1 MRIRFDRLS
10 VHLQYLA
17 FTQKGNPMKHT
28 FSILSLAVMTAF
40 AAPAVAQQKA
50 KEKPAAASAEGVLA
64 TVNGKTI
71 PQGRADIMVRNQI
84 AQGQQ
89 DGEQLRNA
97 VREELIR
104 REVLTQA
111 AATKGLDKNA
121 ALMHQADLARQ
132 AVLIQAYLQE
142 YVRANPVSEATVKA
156 EYDKVKAGLGDK
168 EYKARHILVKTE
180 DKAKEI
186 IGKLQVGEKFE
197 DLAKDSE
204 DPGSKDRGG
213 DLGWSAPAQYVKP
226 FSEALTKLEKGKFTP
241 QPIRTDFGYHVI
253 KLEDVR
259 DLTVPPFEEA
269 KAQIAQR
276 LEQQTIAAHVNEL
289 RQKASVK

>member
-1 MRIRFDRLS
+1 
-10 VHLQYLA
+10 
-17 FTQKGNPMKHT
+17 MKHT
-28 FSILSLAVMTAF
+28 LSVLTLAVMTAF
-40 AAPAVAQQKA
+40 AAPAMAQKA
-50 KEKPAAASAEGVLA
+50 KEKAAAPAAAPAEGVLA
-64 TVNGKTI
+64 TVNGKAI
-71 PQGRADIMVRNQI
+71 PQGRADIMIRNQV

-89 DGEQLRNA
+89 DGDQLRSA

-111 AATKGLDKNA
+111 AAAKGMDKNA
-121 ALMHQADLARQ
+121 ALMHQAELAKQ
-132 AVLIQAYLQE
+132 AVLIQAYLQD
-142 YVRANPVSEATVKA
+142 YVRSHPVTEDTIKA
-156 EYDKVKAGLGDK
+156 EYEKIKAGLGNK

-186 IGKLQVGEKFE
+186 IGKLQAGEKFE

-226 FSEALTKLEKGKFTP
+226 FSEALVKLEKGKFTP
-241 QPIRTDFGYHVI
+241 QPVRSDFGYHII

-259 DLTVPPFEEA
+259 DLKLPSYDEA
-269 KAQIAQR
+269 KPQIAQR

-289 RQKASVK
+289 RQKAAIK

>member
-1 MRIRFDRLS
+1 
-10 VHLQYLA
+10 
-17 FTQKGNPMKHT
+17 MKHM
-28 FSILSLAVMTAF
+28 LSALTLATLTAF
-40 AAPAVAQQKA
+40 AAPAMAQQKA
-50 KEKPAAASAEGVLA
+50 KDKPAAPAAAPAEGGVLV
-64 TVNGKTI
+64 TVNGKGI
-71 PQGRADIMVRNQI
+71 PQGRADVMIKNQL

-89 DGEQLRNA
+89 DGEQLRTA

-111 AATKGLDKNA
+111 ATAKGLDKNA
-121 ALMHQADLARQ
+121 SLMNQAELAKQ
-132 AVLIQAYLQE
+132 AVLIQAYLQD
-142 YVRANPVSEATVKA
+142 YMRTHPVSEDTIKA
-156 EYDKVKAGLGDK
+156 EYEKIKAGLGNK

-186 IGKLQVGEKFE
+186 IGKLQAGEKFE

-226 FSEALTKLEKGKFTP
+226 FSEALVKLEKGKFTP
-241 QPIRTDFGYHVI
+241 QPVRSDFGYHII

-259 DLTVPPFEEA
+259 DLKLPSYDEA
-269 KAQIAQR
+269 KPQIAQR

-289 RQKASVK
+289 RQKAAIK

>member
-1 MRIRFDRLS
+1 
-10 VHLQYLA
+10 
-17 FTQKGNPMKHT
+17 MKHT
-28 FSILSLAVMTAF
+28 LSVLTLAVMTAF
-40 AAPAVAQQKA
+40 ATPAMAQKA
-50 KEKPAAASAEGVLA
+50 KEKAAAPAAAPAEGVLA
-64 TVNGKTI
+64 TVNGKAI
-71 PQGRADIMVRNQI
+71 PQGRADIMIRNQV

-89 DGEQLRNA
+89 DGDQLRNA

-111 AATKGLDKNA
+111 AAAKGMDKNA
-121 ALMHQADLARQ
+121 ALMHQAELAKQ
-132 AVLIQAYLQE
+132 AVLIQAYLQD
-142 YVRANPVSEATVKA
+142 YVRSHPVTEDTIKA
-156 EYDKVKAGLGDK
+156 EYEKIKTGLGNK

-186 IGKLQVGEKFE
+186 IGKLQAGEKFE

-226 FSEALTKLEKGKFTP
+226 FSEALVKLEKGKFTP
-241 QPIRTDFGYHVI
+241 QPVRSDFGYHII

-259 DLTVPPFEEA
+259 DLKLPSYDEA
-269 KAQIAQR
+269 KPQIAQR

-289 RQKASVK
+289 RQKAAIK

>member
-1 MRIRFDRLS
+1 
-10 VHLQYLA
+10 
-17 FTQKGNPMKHT
+17 MKHT
-28 FSILSLAVMTAF
+28 LSVLTLAVMTAF
-40 AAPAVAQQKA
+40 AAPAMAQKA
-50 KEKPAAASAEGVLA
+50 KEKAAAPAAAPAEGVLA
-64 TVNGKTI
+64 TVNGKAI
-71 PQGRADIMVRNQI
+71 PQGRADIMIRNQV

-89 DGEQLRNA
+89 DGDQLRNA

-111 AATKGLDKNA
+111 AAAKGMDKNA
-121 ALMHQADLARQ
+121 ALMHQAELAKQ
-132 AVLIQAYLQE
+132 AVLIQAYLQD
-142 YVRANPVSEATVKA
+142 YMRTHPVSEDTIKA
-156 EYDKVKAGLGDK
+156 EYEKIKAGLGNK

-186 IGKLQVGEKFE
+186 ISKLQAGEKFE

-226 FSEALTKLEKGKFTP
+226 FSEALVKLEKGKFTP
-241 QPIRTDFGYHVI
+241 QPVRSDFGYHII

-259 DLTVPPFEEA
+259 DLKLPSYDEA
-269 KAQIAQR
+269 KPQIAQR

-289 RQKASVK
+289 RQKAAIK

>member
-1 MRIRFDRLS
+1 
-10 VHLQYLA
+10 
-17 FTQKGNPMKHT
+17 MKYT
-28 FSILSLAVMTAF
+28 LSILSLAVLTAF
-40 AAPAVAQQKA
+40 PVASIAQQKA
-50 KEKPAAASAEGVLA
+50 KEKPAAASSDSVLA

-71 PQGRADIMVRNQI
+71 PAGRAEIMVRNQI

-89 DGEQLRNA
+89 EGDQLRQA

-111 AATKGLDKNA
+111 AAAKGMDKNA

-132 AVLIQAYLQE
+132 AVLIQAYLQD
-142 YVRANPVSEATVKA
+142 YVKSHPVTEAAIKA
-156 EYDKVKAGLGDK
+156 EYEKVKAGLGDK

-213 DLGWSAPAQYVKP
+213 DLGWSAPSQYVKS

-259 DLTVPPFEEA
+259 DLKLPGFDEA
-269 KAQIAQR
+269 KQQIAQR
-276 LEQQTIAAHVNEL
+276 LEQQVIAAHVNEL
-289 RQKASVK
+289 RQKAVVK

>member
-1 MRIRFDRLS
+1 
-10 VHLQYLA
+10 
-17 FTQKGNPMKHT
+17 MKHT
-28 FSILSLAVMTAF
+28 LSVLTLAVMTAF
-40 AAPAVAQQKA
+40 AAPAMAQQKA
-50 KEKPAAASAEGVLA
+50 KEKAAAPAAPAEGVLA
-64 TVNGKTI
+64 TVNGKAI
-71 PQGRADIMVRNQI
+71 PQGRADIMIRNQV

-89 DGEQLRNA
+89 DGDQLRNA

-111 AATKGLDKNA
+111 AAAKGLDKNA
-121 ALMHQADLARQ
+121 ALMHQAELAKQ
-132 AVLIQAYLQE
+132 AVLIQAYLQD
-142 YVRANPVSEATVKA
+142 YVRSHPVTEDTIKA
-156 EYDKVKAGLGDK
+156 EYEKIKAGLGNK

-186 IGKLQVGEKFE
+186 IGKLQAGEKFE

-226 FSEALTKLEKGKFTP
+226 FSEALVKLEKGKFTP
-241 QPIRTDFGYHVI
+241 QPVRSDFGYHII

-259 DLTVPPFEEA
+259 DLKLPSYDEA
-269 KAQIAQR
+269 KPQIAQR
-276 LEQQTIAAHVNEL
+276 LEQQTIATHVNEL
-289 RQKASVK
+289 RQKAAIK

>member
-1 MRIRFDRLS
+1 
-10 VHLQYLA
+10 
-17 FTQKGNPMKHT
+17 MKHT
-28 FSILSLAVMTAF
+28 LSVLTLAVMTAF
-40 AAPAVAQQKA
+40 AAPAMAQKA
-50 KEKPAAASAEGVLA
+50 KEKAAAPAAAPAEGVVA
-64 TVNGKTI
+64 TVNGKAI
-71 PQGRADIMVRNQI
+71 PQGRADIMIRNQV

-89 DGEQLRNA
+89 DGDQLRSA

-111 AATKGLDKNA
+111 AAAKGMDKNA
-121 ALMHQADLARQ
+121 ALMHQAELAKQ
-132 AVLIQAYLQE
+132 AVLIQAYLQD
-142 YVRANPVSEATVKA
+142 YVRSHPITEDTIKA
-156 EYDKVKAGLGDK
+156 EYEKIKAGLGNK

-186 IGKLQVGEKFE
+186 IGKLQAGEKFE

-226 FSEALTKLEKGKFTP
+226 FSEALVKLEKGKFTP
-241 QPIRTDFGYHVI
+241 QPVRSDFGYHII

-259 DLTVPPFEEA
+259 DLKLPSYDEA
-269 KAQIAQR
+269 KPQIAQR

-289 RQKASVK
+289 RQKAAIK

>member
-1 MRIRFDRLS
+1 
-10 VHLQYLA
+10 
-17 FTQKGNPMKHT
+17 MKHT
-28 FSILSLAVMTAF
+28 LSVLTLAVMTAF
-40 AAPAVAQQKA
+40 AAPAMAQKA
-50 KEKPAAASAEGVLA
+50 KEKAAAPAAAPAEGVLA
-64 TVNGKTI
+64 TVNGKAI
-71 PQGRADIMVRNQI
+71 PQGRADIMIRNQV

-89 DGEQLRNA
+89 DGDQLRNA

-111 AATKGLDKNA
+111 AAAKGMDKNA
-121 ALMHQADLARQ
+121 ALVHQAELAKQ
-132 AVLIQAYLQE
+132 AVLIQAYLQD
-142 YVRANPVSEATVKA
+142 YVRSHPVTEDTIKA
-156 EYDKVKAGLGDK
+156 EYEKIKTGLGNK

-186 IGKLQVGEKFE
+186 IGKLQAGEKFE

-226 FSEALTKLEKGKFTP
+226 FSEALVKLEKGKFTP
-241 QPIRTDFGYHVI
+241 QPVRSDFGYHII

-259 DLTVPPFEEA
+259 DLKLPSYDEA
-269 KAQIAQR
+269 KPQIAQR

-289 RQKASVK
+289 RQKAAIK

>member
-1 MRIRFDRLS
+1 
-10 VHLQYLA
+10 
-17 FTQKGNPMKHT
+17 MKHT
-28 FSILSLAVMTAF
+28 LSVLTLAVMTAF
-40 AAPAVAQQKA
+40 AAPAMAQKA
-50 KEKPAAASAEGVLA
+50 KEKAAAPAAAPAEGVLA
-64 TVNGKTI
+64 TVNGKAI
-71 PQGRADIMVRNQI
+71 PQGRADIMIRNQV

-89 DGEQLRNA
+89 DGDQLRSA

-111 AATKGLDKNA
+111 AAAKGMDKNA
-121 ALMHQADLARQ
+121 ALMHQAELAKQ
-132 AVLIQAYLQE
+132 AVLIQAYLQD
-142 YVRANPVSEATVKA
+142 YVRSHPVTEDTIKA
-156 EYDKVKAGLGDK
+156 EYEKIKTGLGNK

-186 IGKLQVGEKFE
+186 IGKLQAGEKFE

-226 FSEALTKLEKGKFTP
+226 FSDALVKLEKGKFTP
-241 QPIRTDFGYHVI
+241 QPVRSDFGYHII

-259 DLTVPPFEEA
+259 DLKLPSYDEA
-269 KAQIAQR
+269 KPQIAQR

-289 RQKASVK
+289 RQKAAIK

>member
-1 MRIRFDRLS
+1 
-10 VHLQYLA
+10 
-17 FTQKGNPMKHT
+17 MKYT
-28 FSILSLAVMTAF
+28 LSILSLAVLTAF
-40 AAPAVAQQKA
+40 PVASMAQQKA
-50 KEKPAAASAEGVLA
+50 KEKPAAASSDSVLA

-71 PQGRADIMVRNQI
+71 PAGPCRNHGAQPDCPGSAGRRPAASGRTRRADPPRS
-84 AQGQQ
+84 A
-89 DGEQLRNA
+89 DA
-97 VREELIR
+97 SR
-104 REVLTQA
+104 RCE
-111 AATKGLDKNA
+111 GMDKNA

-132 AVLIQAYLQE
+132 AVLIQAYLQD
-142 YVRANPVSEATVKA
+142 YVKSHPVTEAAIKA
-156 EYDKVKAGLGDK
+156 EYEKVKAGLGDK

-213 DLGWSAPAQYVKP
+213 DLGWSAPSQYVKS

-259 DLTVPPFEEA
+259 DLKLPGFDEA
-269 KAQIAQR
+269 KQQIAQR
-276 LEQQTIAAHVNEL
+276 LEQQVIAAHVNEL
-289 RQKASVK
+289 RQKAVVK

>member
-1 MRIRFDRLS
+1 
-10 VHLQYLA
+10 
-17 FTQKGNPMKHT
+17 MKHT
-28 FSILSLAVMTAF
+28 LSILTLAVMTAF
-40 AAPAVAQQKA
+40 AAPAMAQKA
-50 KEKPAAASAEGVLA
+50 KEKAAAPAAAPAEGVLA
-64 TVNGKTI
+64 TVNGKAI
-71 PQGRADIMVRNQI
+71 PQGRADIMIRNQV

-89 DGEQLRNA
+89 DGDQLRSA

-111 AATKGLDKNA
+111 AAAKGMDKNA
-121 ALMHQADLARQ
+121 ALMHQAELAKQ
-132 AVLIQAYLQE
+132 AVLIQAYLQD
-142 YVRANPVSEATVKA
+142 YVRSHPVTEDTIKA
-156 EYDKVKAGLGDK
+156 EYEKIKTGLGNK

-186 IGKLQVGEKFE
+186 ISKLQAGEKFE

-226 FSEALTKLEKGKFTP
+226 FSEALVKLEKGKFTP
-241 QPIRTDFGYHVI
+241 QPVRSDFGYHII

-259 DLTVPPFEEA
+259 DLKLPSYDEA
-269 KAQIAQR
+269 KPQIAQR

-289 RQKASVK
+289 RQKAAIK

>member
-1 MRIRFDRLS
+1 
-10 VHLQYLA
+10 
-17 FTQKGNPMKHT
+17 MKHT
-28 FSILSLAVMTAF
+28 LSVLTLAVMTAF
-40 AAPAVAQQKA
+40 AAPAMAQKA
-50 KEKPAAASAEGVLA
+50 KEKAAAPAAAPAEGVLA
-64 TVNGKTI
+64 TVNGKAI
-71 PQGRADIMVRNQI
+71 PQGRADIMIRNQV

-89 DGEQLRNA
+89 DGDQLRNA

-111 AATKGLDKNA
+111 AAAKGMDKNA
-121 ALMHQADLARQ
+121 ALMHQAELAKQ
-132 AVLIQAYLQE
+132 AVLIQAYLQD
-142 YVRANPVSEATVKA
+142 YVRSHPVSEDTIKA
-156 EYDKVKAGLGDK
+156 EYEKIKTGLGNK

-186 IGKLQVGEKFE
+186 IGKLQAGEKFE

-226 FSEALTKLEKGKFTP
+226 FSEALVKLEKGKFTP
-241 QPIRTDFGYHVI
+241 QPVRSDFGYHII

-259 DLTVPPFEEA
+259 DLKLPSYDEA
-269 KAQIAQR
+269 KPQIAQR

-289 RQKASVK
+289 RQKAAIK

>member
-1 MRIRFDRLS
+1 M
-10 VHLQYLA
+10 
-17 FTQKGNPMKHT
+17 
-28 FSILSLAVMTAF
+28 
-40 AAPAVAQQKA
+40 
-50 KEKPAAASAEGVLA
+50 
-64 TVNGKTI
+64 
-71 PQGRADIMVRNQI
+71 
-84 AQGQQ
+84 
-89 DGEQLRNA
+89 
-97 VREELIR
+97 
-104 REVLTQA
+104 
-111 AATKGLDKNA
+111 DKNA

-132 AVLIQAYLQE
+132 AVLIQAYLQD
-142 YVRANPVSEATVKA
+142 YVKSHPVTEAAIKA
-156 EYDKVKAGLGDK
+156 EYEKVKAGLGDK

-213 DLGWSAPAQYVKP
+213 DLGWSAPSQYVKS

-259 DLTVPPFEEA
+259 DLKLPGFDEA
-269 KAQIAQR
+269 KQQIAQR
-276 LEQQTIAAHVNEL
+276 LEQQVIAAHVNEL
-289 RQKASVK
+289 RQKAVVK

>member
-1 MRIRFDRLS
+1 
-10 VHLQYLA
+10 
-17 FTQKGNPMKHT
+17 MKHT
-28 FSILSLAVMTAF
+28 LSVLTLAVMTAF
-40 AAPAVAQQKA
+40 AAPAMAQKA
-50 KEKPAAASAEGVLA
+50 KEKAAAPAAAPAEGVLA
-64 TVNGKTI
+64 TVNGKAI
-71 PQGRADIMVRNQI
+71 PQGRADIMIRNQV

-89 DGEQLRNA
+89 DGDQLRNA

-111 AATKGLDKNA
+111 AAAKGLDKNA
-121 ALMHQADLARQ
+121 ALMHQAELAKQ
-132 AVLIQAYLQE
+132 AVLIQAYLQD
-142 YVRANPVSEATVKA
+142 YVRSHPVTEDTIKA
-156 EYDKVKAGLGDK
+156 EYEKIKAGLGNK

-186 IGKLQVGEKFE
+186 IGKLQAGEKFE

-226 FSEALTKLEKGKFTP
+226 FSEALVKLEKGKFTP
-241 QPIRTDFGYHVI
+241 QPVRSDFGYHII

-259 DLTVPPFEEA
+259 DLKLPSYDEA
-269 KAQIAQR
+269 KPQIAQR

-289 RQKASVK
+289 RQKAAIK

>member
-1 MRIRFDRLS
+1 
-10 VHLQYLA
+10 
-17 FTQKGNPMKHT
+17 MKHT
-28 FSILSLAVMTAF
+28 LSVLTLAVMTAF
-40 AAPAVAQQKA
+40 AAPAMAQKA
-50 KEKPAAASAEGVLA
+50 KEKAAAPAAAPAEGVLA
-64 TVNGKTI
+64 TVNGKAI
-71 PQGRADIMVRNQI
+71 PQGRADIMIRNQV

-89 DGEQLRNA
+89 DGDQLRSA

-111 AATKGLDKNA
+111 AAAKGMDKNA
-121 ALMHQADLARQ
+121 ALMHQAELAKQ
-132 AVLIQAYLQE
+132 AVLIQAYLQD
-142 YVRANPVSEATVKA
+142 YMRTHPVSDDTIKA
-156 EYDKVKAGLGDK
+156 EYEKIKAGLGNK

-186 IGKLQVGEKFE
+186 IGKLQAGEKFE

-226 FSEALTKLEKGKFTP
+226 FSEALVKLEKGKFTP
-241 QPIRTDFGYHVI
+241 QPVRSDFGYHII

-259 DLTVPPFEEA
+259 DLKLPSYDEA
-269 KAQIAQR
+269 KPQIAQR

-289 RQKASVK
+289 RQKAAIK

>member
-1 MRIRFDRLS
+1 
-10 VHLQYLA
+10 
-17 FTQKGNPMKHT
+17 MKHT
-28 FSILSLAVMTAF
+28 LSVLTLAVMTAF
-40 AAPAVAQQKA
+40 AAPAMAQKA
-50 KEKPAAASAEGVLA
+50 KEKAAAPAAAPAEGVLA
-64 TVNGKTI
+64 TVNGKAI
-71 PQGRADIMVRNQI
+71 PQGRADIMIRNQV

-89 DGEQLRNA
+89 DGDQLRSA

-111 AATKGLDKNA
+111 AAAKGLDKNA
-121 ALMHQADLARQ
+121 ALMHQAELAKQ
-132 AVLIQAYLQE
+132 AVLIQAYLQD
-142 YVRANPVSEATVKA
+142 YVRSHPVTEDTIKA
-156 EYDKVKAGLGDK
+156 EYEKIKTGLGNK

-186 IGKLQVGEKFE
+186 IGKLQAGEKFE

-226 FSEALTKLEKGKFTP
+226 FSEALVKLEKGKFTP
-241 QPIRTDFGYHVI
+241 QPVRSDFGYHII

-259 DLTVPPFEEA
+259 DLKLPSYDEA
-269 KAQIAQR
+269 KPQIAQR

-289 RQKASVK
+289 RQKAAIK

>member
-1 MRIRFDRLS
+1 
-10 VHLQYLA
+10 
-17 FTQKGNPMKHT
+17 MKRT
-28 FSILSLAVMTAF
+28 LSILSLAMMTAF
-40 AAPAVAQQKA
+40 AAPAMAQQKA
-50 KEKPAAASAEGVLA
+50 KDKPAAAADGVLA
-64 TVNGKTI
+64 TVNGKAI

-89 DGEQLRNA
+89 DGEQLRQA

-111 AATKGLDKNA
+111 AAAKGLDKNA
-121 ALMHQADLARQ
+121 ALIHQADLARQ

-142 YVRANPVSEATVKA
+142 YMRANPVSEATIKS
-156 EYDKVKAGLGDK
+156 EYDKLKTGLGDK

-197 DLAKDSE
+197 DLAKESE

-213 DLGWSAPAQYVKP
+213 DLGWSAPAQFVKP

-241 QPIRTDFGYHVI
+241 QPVRTDYGYHII

-259 DLTVPPFEEA
+259 DLKIPPFEEA
-269 KAQIAQR
+269 KVQIAQR
-276 LEQQTIAAHVNEL
+276 IEQQTIAAHVNEL
-289 RQKASVK
+289 RQKAAVK

>member
-1 MRIRFDRLS
+1 
-10 VHLQYLA
+10 
-17 FTQKGNPMKHT
+17 MKYT
-28 FSILSLAVMTAF
+28 LSILSLAVLTAF
-40 AAPAVAQQKA
+40 PVASMAQQKA
-50 KEKPAAASAEGVLA
+50 KEKPAAASSDSVLA

-71 PQGRADIMVRNQI
+71 PAGRAEIMVRNQI

-89 DGEQLRNA
+89 DGDQLRQA

-132 AVLIQAYLQE
+132 AVLIQAYLQDYVKSHPVTEAAIKSE
-142 YVRANPVSEATVKA
+142 YE
-156 EYDKVKAGLGDK
+156 KVKAGLGDK

-213 DLGWSAPAQYVKP
+213 DLGWSAPSQYVKS

-259 DLTVPPFEEA
+259 DLKLPGFDEA
-269 KAQIAQR
+269 KQQIAQR
-276 LEQQTIAAHVNEL
+276 LEQQVIAAHVNEL
-289 RQKASVK
+289 RQKAVVK

>member
-1 MRIRFDRLS
+1 
-10 VHLQYLA
+10 
-17 FTQKGNPMKHT
+17 MKHT
-28 FSILSLAVMTAF
+28 LTILSLAVMTAF
-40 AAPAVAQQKA
+40 ATPAIAQQKA
-50 KEKPAAASAEGVLA
+50 KEKPAASAEGVLA

-89 DGEQLRNA
+89 DGDQLRQA

-111 AATKGLDKNA
+111 AASKGMDKDA

-132 AVLIQAYLQE
+132 AVLIQAYLQG
-142 YVRANPVSEATVKA
+142 YVKANPVTEAAIKA
-156 EYDKVKAGLGDK
+156 EYEKVKSSLGDK
-168 EYKARHILVKTE
+168 EYKARHILVKSE
-180 DKAKEI
+180 EKAKEI

-213 DLGWSAPAQYVKP
+213 DLGWSAPAQYVKS
-226 FSEALTKLEKGKFTP
+226 FAEALTKLEKGKFTP
-241 QPIRTDFGYHVI
+241 QPVRTDFGYHVI

-259 DLTVPPFEEA
+259 DLKIPPYDEA
-269 KAQIAQR
+269 KPQIAQR

-289 RQKASVK
+289 RQKAAVK

>member
-1 MRIRFDRLS
+1 
-10 VHLQYLA
+10 
-17 FTQKGNPMKHT
+17 MKHT
-28 FSILSLAVMTAF
+28 LSVLTLAVMTAF
-40 AAPAVAQQKA
+40 AAPAMAQKA
-50 KEKPAAASAEGVLA
+50 KEKAAAPAAAPAEGVLA
-64 TVNGKTI
+64 TVNGKAI
-71 PQGRADIMVRNQI
+71 PQGRADIMIRNQV

-89 DGEQLRNA
+89 DGDQLRSA

-111 AATKGLDKNA
+111 AAAKGMDKNA
-121 ALMHQADLARQ
+121 ALMHQAELAKQ
-132 AVLIQAYLQE
+132 AVLIQAYLQD
-142 YVRANPVSEATVKA
+142 YVRSHPVTEDTIKA
-156 EYDKVKAGLGDK
+156 EYEKIKTGLGNK

-186 IGKLQVGEKFE
+186 IGKLQAGEKFE

-226 FSEALTKLEKGKFTP
+226 FSEALVKLEKGKFTP
-241 QPIRTDFGYHVI
+241 QPVRSDFGYHII

-259 DLTVPPFEEA
+259 DLKLPSYDEA
-269 KAQIAQR
+269 KPQIAQR

-289 RQKASVK
+289 RQKAAIK

>member
-1 MRIRFDRLS
+1 
-10 VHLQYLA
+10 
-17 FTQKGNPMKHT
+17 MKHT
-28 FSILSLAVMTAF
+28 LSVLTLAVMTAF
-40 AAPAVAQQKA
+40 AAPAMAQQKA
-50 KEKPAAASAEGVLA
+50 KEKAAAPAAAAPAEGVLA
-64 TVNGKTI
+64 TVNGKPI
-71 PQGRADIMVRNQI
+71 PQGRADVMIRNQV

-89 DGEQLRNA
+89 DGDQLRGA

-111 AATKGLDKNA
+111 AAAKGLDKNA
-121 ALMHQADLARQ
+121 ALMNQAELAKQ
-132 AVLIQAYLQE
+132 AVLIQAYLQDFM
-142 YVRANPVSEATVKA
+142 RSHPISEETIKA
-156 EYDKVKAGLGDK
+156 EYEKIKTGLGNK

-186 IGKLQVGEKFE
+186 IGKLQAGEKFE

-204 DPGSKDRGG
+204 DPGSKERGG

-241 QPIRTDFGYHVI
+241 QPVRSDFGYHVI

-259 DLTVPPFEEA
+259 DLKLPSYDEA
-269 KAQIAQR
+269 KPQIAQR
-276 LEQQTIAAHVNEL
+276 LEQQAIAGHVNEL
-289 RQKASVK
+289 RQKATIK